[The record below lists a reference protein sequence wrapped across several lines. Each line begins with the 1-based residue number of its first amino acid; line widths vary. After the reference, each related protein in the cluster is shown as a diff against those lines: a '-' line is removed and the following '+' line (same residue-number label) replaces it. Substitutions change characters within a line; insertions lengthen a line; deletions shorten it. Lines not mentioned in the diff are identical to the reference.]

1 MFAPQLAGIRGARL
15 ERMVRLLAAVLDVT
29 VWKQLRRDDGLSVR
43 STRDRLERLVTAVL
57 STG

>member
-15 ERMVRLLAAVLDVT
+15 ERMVRLLGAVLDVT